1 MNDKL
6 IQQIQERK
14 KSSRNSRKNIYKRWQ
29 EDEKQEKLLRE
40 KQGKKPVTHA
50 IKGKTVS
57 YKEAERILEKSR

>member
-14 KSSRNSRKNIYKRWQ
+14 KSSRKNIYKRWQ
-29 EDEKQEKLLRE
+29 EDEKQEKLLRK

>member
-1 MNDKL
+1 MAIL
-6 IQQIQERK
+6 VRK
-14 KSSRNSRKNIYKRWQ
+14 QRELLKVARKNIYKRWQ
-29 EDEKQEKLLRE
+29 EDEKQEKLLRK